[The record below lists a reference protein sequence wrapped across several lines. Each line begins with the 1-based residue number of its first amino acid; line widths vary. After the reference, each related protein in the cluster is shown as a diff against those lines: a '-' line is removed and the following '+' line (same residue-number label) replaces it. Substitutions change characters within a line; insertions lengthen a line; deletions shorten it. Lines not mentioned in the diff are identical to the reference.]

1 LPRRRLLP
9 GRLQSSSV
17 LPTQSEGR
25 QTAAES
31 LHANQSGRDVLEHH
45 LRCNP
50 TQLIEDK
57 VICYV
62 QRFVLQI
69 PQAGLHFAAW
79 LRCKADFSV
88 VMRFGYE
95 TGVRPVPLSFY
106 CMQAKLKPAFVFGFA
121 AWSAAQI
128 REGLTKFASVLNEN
142 RRKYWATKQS
152 YLYISPCGYVA
163 NGGSNPA
170 E

>member
-1 LPRRRLLP
+1 
-9 GRLQSSSV
+9 
-17 LPTQSEGR
+17 LPTQSDGR

-31 LHANQSGRDVLEHH
+31 LHTNQSGRDVLEHH

-79 LRCKADFSV
+79 LRCKADFPI

-121 AWSAAQI
+121 AWSAATNS
-128 REGLTKFASVLNEN
+128 RGLDEVCVGTQRKPSKILGNETVLSM
-142 RRKYWATKQS
+142 RFTVRICCKWG
-152 YLYISPCGYVA
+152 I
-163 NGGSNPA
+163 
-170 E
+170 